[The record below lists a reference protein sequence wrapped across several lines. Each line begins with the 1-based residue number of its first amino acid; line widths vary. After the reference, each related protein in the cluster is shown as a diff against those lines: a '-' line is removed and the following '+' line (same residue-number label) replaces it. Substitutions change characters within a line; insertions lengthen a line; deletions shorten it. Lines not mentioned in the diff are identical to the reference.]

1 MEDKDK
7 IARLKKISQT
17 LEELDL
23 ELERLSHEGKDMR
36 KIILNSLDKQK
47 LLSVLNHINN
57 IKD

>member
-1 MEDKDK
+1 MEDK

-23 ELERLSHEGKDMR
+23 ELEKLSNESKEM
-36 KIILNSLDKQK
+36 KKNILNSLDKQK
-47 LLSVLNHINN
+47 LLSILNYINN

>member
-1 MEDKDK
+1 MEDK

-23 ELERLSHEGKDMR
+23 ELEKLSNEGKEM
-36 KIILNSLDKQK
+36 KKNILNSLDKQK
-47 LLSVLNHINN
+47 LLSILNYINN